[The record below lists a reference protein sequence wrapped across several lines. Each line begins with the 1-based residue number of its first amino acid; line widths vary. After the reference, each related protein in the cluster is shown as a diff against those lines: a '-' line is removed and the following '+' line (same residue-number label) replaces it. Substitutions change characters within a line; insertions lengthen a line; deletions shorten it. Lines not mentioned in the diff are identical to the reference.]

1 MSRKTIFDFG
11 PLSNDEQAFLLAPI
25 GSFIT
30 EIRRAK
36 GVPFEHIG
44 DLLTKEE
51 YPLDRSEKEKYYD
64 LFCLFR
70 HRGDFE
76 MAKKYEVLSNHDEVK
91 EFENIPRDLF
101 IKNELEYYEWRKKN
115 P

>member
-1 MSRKTIFDFG
+1 MLKDTIYNFEPFSEVEQDLL
-11 PLSNDEQAFLLAPI
+11 LSYADGVSKERIEN
-25 GSFIT
+25 
-30 EIRRAK
+30 
-36 GVPFEHIG
+36 GVPFEHL
-44 DLLTKEE
+44 DDMLTKDE
-51 YPLDRSEKEKYYD
+51 YMRHKSDEDKLYD
-64 LFCLFR
+64 LFLLFR
-70 HRGDFE
+70 HRGDFK